1 MFNIFDRLASVI
13 KDKPTPRPDYPW
25 NNAGYPLELDN
36 SQRFTRFE
44 TGGNYYP
51 WPYLSQFFYQPVS
64 EINNEWLLQAQG
76 RTPFGPNVTTV
87 PMATQYSFNAPLS
100 KFFGG

>member
-36 SQRFTRFE
+36 SQRITRFE
-44 TGGNYYP
+44 KNMGCEGDA
-51 WPYLSQFFYQPVS
+51 
-64 EINNEWLLQAQG
+64 EDQAH
-76 RTPFGPNVTTV
+76 V
-87 PMATQYSFNAPLS
+87 PKIEEFHGVRPD
-100 KFFGG
+100 